1 MSVQGWKYYNH
12 AMIPDGRPDQE
23 PDLTPV
29 ENGEIWSNVHGGGDT
44 ATRSMDNRLG
54 LWV

>member
-44 ATRSMDNRLG
+44 TACSMDNRLG